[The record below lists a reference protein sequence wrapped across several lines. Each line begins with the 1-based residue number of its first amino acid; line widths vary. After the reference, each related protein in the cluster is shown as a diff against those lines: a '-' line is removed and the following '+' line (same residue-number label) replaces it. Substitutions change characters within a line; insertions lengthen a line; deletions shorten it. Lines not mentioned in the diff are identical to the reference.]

1 MVLLDPVWNIQAL
14 TAHDGANAHNAL
26 LALPGRIANE
36 EDHPL
41 AILQE
46 SFKHSLLTVV
56 DILAGNSISEHVS
69 RFLVDFQALSKIP
82 EYVEHDA

>member
-26 LALPGRIANE
+26 LALLGRIANE
-36 EDHPL
+36 EKHPL

-46 SFKHSLLTVV
+46 SIKHSLLTVV
-56 DILAGNSISEHVS
+56 AILAGNSVSEHVS
-69 RFLVDFQALSKIP
+69 RFLDDFEPLSKIP
-82 EYVEHDA
+82 DYVDEED